1 MFVFVASNF
10 PPIYSTDFL
19 SLPSFPPSATI
30 HSMCAP
36 YFPSLPSL
44 PPTSLILFSL
54 SLSLSL
60 PFLSSLPLSS
70 FLFPSLPHHPPHV
83 VLSPSPMSPTY
94 GGGSGGSD
102 EAAHVRSILE
112 GVCHTHDIGRE
123 AVGKLCSHVQAD
135 PQEQQVQSAHIIKC
149 IFCRASFPGSPCHMH
164 TNITEVAT
172 VLVKQ
177 TEAQSVTEQPSSAT
191 AKRTTKILS
200 SNVCVPV
207 TRRAWE
213 RGYICCVSH
222 QLFCST
228 SVAYCIVFLVL

>member
-1 MFVFVASNF
+1 MRTVF
-10 PPIYSTDFL
+10 
-19 SLPSFPPSATI
+19 SLPSFP
-30 HSMCAP
+30 
-36 YFPSLPSL
+36 

-70 FLFPSLPHHPPHV
+70 FLFPSLPPSFPPSLPHHPPHV

-135 PQEQQVQSAHIIKC
+135 PQEQQVQSSHIIVC
-149 IFCRASFPGSPCHMH
+149 IICRASFPGSPRHMH

-172 VLVKQ
+172 ALVKQ

-213 RGYICCVSH
+213 QDYICCVSH